1 MKIRTIRAYMLK
13 EFMELFRTRLIIMVY
28 LMPSMIVILFG
39 YGIRMDVTHA
49 RILII
54 DHDQSQLSRKL
65 TTAFEHTKYFN
76 AKTTFM
82 SEKRAL
88 KSIKQAKT
96 DVILIIPS
104 SFEKNLRKG
113 LKSELGVFIDAAFPT
128 RASTIESYVQGEIL
142 NVAANVTKNMP
153 HLPKGSI
160 VLNVRSLFNQAM
172 RDENAIV
179 PGLIGLV
186 LLVAPAILTALLI
199 VKEKEKG
206 TIFNFYASPL
216 SKGEFLLAKILPV
229 FVLHSFNIFILFLLA
244 VYLFDVPFRGNFF
257 LYWCASELYIMISLS
272 IGMLISVITK
282 KQIVAVVLTVIVTI
296 LPGFLYS
303 GMLMPISSMSGES
316 YIEAHI
322 FPIMYYNH
330 IIYDTFLIGQGLA
343 SDKILSYLL
352 ILVGFLI
359 FLFTSGV
366 LLLKKEL
373 KQ

>member
-1 MKIRTIRAYMLK
+1 MKIKTIKAYMLK
-13 EFMELFRTRLIIMVY
+13 EFMELYRTRLIVMVY
-28 LMPSMIVILFG
+28 LMPTMIVILFG
-39 YGIRMDVTHA
+39 YGIRMDVTQA

-54 DHDQSQLSRKL
+54 DNDQSQLSREL

-76 AKTTFM
+76 ATKSFI
-82 SEKRAL
+82 SEKEAL
-88 KSIKQAKT
+88 RSIKQAKT

-104 SFEKNLRKG
+104 SFEKNLYKG

-128 RASTIESYVQGEIL
+128 RASTLESYVQGEIL
-142 NVAANVTKNMP
+142 NVASSVSAN
-153 HLPKGSI
+153 LPTQAQGMIK
-160 VLNVRSLFNQAM
+160 LNYRTLFNQAM
-172 RDENAIV
+172 RDEDAIV

-186 LLVAPAILTALLI
+186 LLVAPAILAALLI

-229 FVLHSFNIFILFLLA
+229 FVLHSLNIFILFLIA
-244 VYLFDVPFRGNFF
+244 VYLFEVPFRGSFL
-257 LYWCASELYIMISLS
+257 LYWFASELYIMISLS

-316 YIEAHI
+316 YIEAHM
-322 FPIMYYNH
+322 FPVMYFTH
-330 IIYDTFLIGQGLA
+330 ILYDTFLIGQGVA
-343 SDKILSYLL
+343 SAKILLYLG
-352 ILVGFLI
+352 ILVGFLVVM
-359 FLFTSGV
+359 FTSGV
-366 LLLKKEL
+366 LLLKKGI
-373 KQ
+373 K

>member
-1 MKIRTIRAYMLK
+1 MKIRTVQGYVLK
-13 EFMELFRTRLIIMVY
+13 EFMELYRTKLIVMVY
-28 LMPSMIVILFG
+28 LLPVMVVILFG
-39 YGIRMDVTHA
+39 YGIRMEVTQA

-54 DHDQSQLSRKL
+54 DNDQSQLSRKV

-76 AKTTFM
+76 AKTTYM
-82 SEKRAL
+82 SEKEAMRT
-88 KSIKQAKT
+88 IKQANT

-104 SFEKNLRKG
+104 SFEKNLYKG
-113 LKSELGVFIDAAFPT
+113 IKSEFGVFIDAAFPT
-128 RASTIESYVQGEIL
+128 RASTLEAYVQGEIL
-142 NVAANVTKNMP
+142 NVASSVMENMTTNS
-153 HLPKGSI
+153 KGTI
-160 VLNVRSLFNQAM
+160 ELNSRSLFNQAM
-172 RDENAIV
+172 RDEDAIV

-186 LLVAPAILTALLI
+186 LLVAPAILAALLI

-229 FVLHSFNIFILFLLA
+229 FLLHSINIFILFLIA
-244 VYLFDVPFRGNFF
+244 IYLFNVPFRGNFF
-257 LYWCASELYIMISLS
+257 LYWFSSELYIMISLS

-303 GMLMPISSMSGES
+303 GILMPISSMSGGS

-322 FPIMYYNH
+322 FPVMYYNH
-330 IIYDTFLIGQGLA
+330 ILYDAFLIGQGLA
-343 SDKILSYLL
+343 SDEILFYLC
-352 ILVGFLI
+352 ILTGFVI
-359 FLFTSGV
+359 FFFTTGV

-373 KQ
+373 K